1 MKMKKTAWAMLL
13 CIPFL
18 LCGCGSSESESTA
31 ADTADSTVAS
41 ESGAVFS
48 EGRFLRCKGSSY
60 MIIMEDYDP
69 CTINLD
75 EETAEKFTDGDL
87 IQIEYE
93 GSIAESYPAQITNV
107 YGAELMED
115 GELSDIDESIL
126 ADLREMGFIE

>member
-13 CIPFL
+13 CISFL

-60 MIIMEDYDP
+60 MIIMEDYGP

-87 IQIEYE
+87 IQLEYD
-93 GSIAESYPAQITNV
+93 GSIAESYPAQISSV
-107 YGAELMED
+107 SGAELIED
-115 GELSDIDESIL
+115 GELTDIDESVL
-126 ADLREMGFIE
+126 ANLREMGWID